1 MISIYYRNSETFNY
15 LSEKENE
22 RNKFILPPKIDILI
36 VASQKTRAKFYMPS
50 LIYLGAEHGSSRQES
65 LSLQWDDIDFEYDE
79 IGMIKLFRI
88 KNKRKRLEYLMPRTK
103 KALL

>member
-1 MISIYYRNSETFNY
+1 
-15 LSEKENE
+15 
-22 RNKFILPPKIDILI
+22 
-36 VASQKTRAKFYMPS
+36 MPS

-103 KALL
+103 KKLCLNGKTILNSFVIGKGFSLLRQGLFFAG